1 METPL
6 TEEAAPGAE
15 AVLEN
20 PARRWVA
27 AVVCMECR
35 GRHSPHFQCE
45 KGSLEIT
52 EGRRFMGHRPCRCSD
67 PGEEIRSG

>member
-35 GRHSPHFQCE
+35 GRH
-45 KGSLEIT
+45 
-52 EGRRFMGHRPCRCSD
+52 
-67 PGEEIRSG
+67 